1 MKMYPRTRQPRQN
14 EIELLNRLAL
24 GRLPLSSGPVG
35 RCSSRGWIRYVEMNE
50 NGCALYE
57 LTASGRIRL
66 EEHLANRRLA
76 GILSAIRE
84 L

>member
-50 NGCALYE
+50 KGYALYE
-57 LTASGRIRL
+57 LTASGRMRL
-66 EEHLANRRLA
+66 EEHLANRQMA
-76 GILSAIRE
+76 GILSIVWD
-84 L
+84 